1 MNVLAIIPARGGSK
15 GVPGKNIYPING
27 VPLIR
32 YSVDV
37 AVESKCFSSVVVTSD
52 DDQILNA
59 SDRPGVM
66 LLKRPADLAQDES
79 SIISVIKHTL
89 LWLSEQGVQN
99 PDAIMLLQPTSPMR
113 EVFHI
118 QEAIAKLKEN
128 GNVNSVI
135 SVCQMTDVHPA
146 RMYTI
151 SDDVLHSLM
160 PEFEQVRRQDI
171 KPVYYRNGSI
181 YLVRTIAFLEHAS
194 VMVKPSTPLIMSDM
208 YLANIDE
215 PRDLI
220 IAEALIKAWKTN
232 KD

>member
-37 AVESKCFSSVVVTSD
+37 AVASKCFSNIVVTSD
-52 DDQILNA
+52 NDTILKVA
-59 SDRPGVM
+59 DTPGVI
-66 LLKRPADLAQDES
+66 LLKRPADLAQDET

-89 LWLSEQGVQN
+89 LWLSKQDVQN

-118 QEAIAKLKEN
+118 EDAIAKLKNNE
-128 GNVNSVI
+128 VNSVI
-135 SVCQMTDVHPA
+135 SVCEMTDVHPA

-151 SDDVLHSLM
+151 QDDVLQSLM

-181 YLVRTIAFLEHAS
+181 YVVRTKTFLEHSS
-194 VMVKPSTPLIMSDM
+194 VMVKPSTPLIMSDK

-220 IAEALIKAWKTN
+220 VVEALIKAWKTN
-232 KD
+232 ND

>member
-37 AVESKCFSSVVVTSD
+37 AVESKCFYTVVVTSD
-52 DDQILNA
+52 DDQILKA
-59 SDRPGVM
+59 SDVPGVM
-66 LLKRPADLAQDES
+66 LLKRPADLAQDKS
-79 SIISVIKHTL
+79 SIIPVINHTL
-89 LWLSEQGVQN
+89 EWLSKRGVPS

-118 QEAIAKLKEN
+118 QDAIRKLREN
-128 GNVNSVI
+128 HGVNSVI
-135 SVCQMTDVHPA
+135 GVCQMTDVHPA

-151 SDDVLHSLM
+151 QDDQLLSLM
-160 PEFEQVRRQDI
+160 PELEQVRRQDI

-181 YLVRTIAFLEHAS
+181 YLVRTAAFLTDSS
-194 VMVKPSTPLIMSDM
+194 VMVKPSTPLVMSDN

-215 PRDLI
+215 PRDLVV
-220 IAEALIKAWKTN
+220 AEALIKVWQAN
-232 KD
+232 KK